1 MSTST
6 TPVIVR
12 PSGDF
17 PLWFIKFRLLTQSLF
32 QSSQTWP
39 MSSIGALVV
48 GLTAAYLVAGQSNL
62 ENIVGLLKVRLKK
75 SWRGCA
81 H

>member
-1 MSTST
+1 
-6 TPVIVR
+6 
-12 PSGDF
+12 
-17 PLWFIKFRLLTQSLF
+17 
-32 QSSQTWP
+32 